1 MKSYQCNYTNIIYS
15 TKKNIKVLLFFSF
28 FAVLY
33 KLHTLL
39 LIREEGGMDTENILI
54 EKAASGDEDSF
65 SKLVDIY
72 KNYVFAII
80 LNFIKDNHEAEN
92 VAQEVFL
99 QIYVSLPKYDQDNF
113 KGWIGRIA
121 SNKSIDWLRKKKAKF
136 KEETLEDEIIERAEV
151 DQRDNPEILLVEK
164 EKQEELRKALN
175 SIPEIYRITLEK
187 FYFQEKSYE
196 IIAKEEEVTIKTI
209 ASRLYRAKI
218 LLKEKWRDENEAL

>member
-1 MKSYQCNYTNIIYS
+1 
-15 TKKNIKVLLFFSF
+15 
-28 FAVLY
+28 
-33 KLHTLL
+33 
-39 LIREEGGMDTENILI
+39 MDTENILI
-54 EKAASGDEDSF
+54 EKATHGDEESF
-65 SKLVDIY
+65 TKLIDHY

-99 QIYVSLPKYDQDNF
+99 QIYVALPKYDQNNF

-121 SNKSIDWLRKKKAKF
+121 TNKSIDWLRKKKAKY
-136 KEETLEDEIIERAEV
+136 KEETLEDELIERVEV
-151 DQRDNPEILLVEK
+151 DQRDNPEIRLVEK
-164 EKQEELRKALN
+164 EQQEELRKALN
-175 SIPEIYRITLEK
+175 NIPEIYRITLEK

-218 LLKEKWRDENEAL
+218 LLKENWRDENEAL

>member
-1 MKSYQCNYTNIIYS
+1 
-15 TKKNIKVLLFFSF
+15 
-28 FAVLY
+28 
-33 KLHTLL
+33 
-39 LIREEGGMDTENILI
+39 MDTEKILI

-65 SKLVDIY
+65 SNLINIY

-136 KEETLEDEIIERAEV
+136 KEETLEDELIERVEV
-151 DQRDNPEILLVEK
+151 NQRDSPEIHLVEK
-164 EKQEELRKALN
+164 EQQEELRKALN

-218 LLKEKWRDENEAL
+218 LLKEKWRDENEALWLCRVVTV